1 MRIPFLRVF
10 SNTSGARKVRKENL
24 CSVVNCQKTLK
35 KGEFVE
41 IGGKTYCL
49 ECAVLISKS
58 EVGRLMRGVSFER
71 D

>member
-1 MRIPFLRVF
+1 M
-10 SNTSGARKVRKENL
+10 RKENL

>member
-1 MRIPFLRVF
+1 MRISFLRVF
-10 SNTSGARKVRKENL
+10 RNKSGGRKVRKENS
-24 CSVVNCQKTLK
+24 CSVVNCQKALK
-35 KGEFVE
+35 KGEFVK
-41 IGGKTYCL
+41 IGGKIYCL